1 MARGAGSAGWDCRR
15 VAVVASF
22 VALCL
27 VSASVAGCA
36 REEPWRHTRVYPDRL
51 EIPSDQPAPLVYCT
65 DAVGHR
71 AGAAPFIFGG
81 TCLCNPTLA
90 VFEAYQRDGLLMG
103 EWSVDAL
110 RSAYAA
116 RGIATVEQ
124 HERCNNLCRS
134 GPHVVK
140 GGRCLVPP
148 TPGTLN
154 HEEVITGRFTLTPWE
169 SRKVNEHGG
178 PVPISSIE

>member
-1 MARGAGSAGWDCRR
+1 MIFSSISGIDAADLGEVFR
-15 VAVVASF
+15 VN
-22 VALCL
+22 
-27 VSASVAGCA
+27 
-36 REEPWRHTRVYPDRL
+36 
-51 EIPSDQPAPLVYCT
+51 PAPGP
-65 DAVGHR
+65 AVE
-71 AGAAPFIFGG
+71 AADRQHAVSVIPHAFGEPPDFI
-81 TCLCNPTLA
+81 
-90 VFEAYQRDGLLMG
+90 EAYQRDGLLMG